1 MRTRAA
7 ISIQMDFSPRRG
19 PVEPPFGCS
28 PPHLVTVDGRLPY
41 FAENGYVIV
50 TATLRRMGILSS
62 YTEALRLL
70 ARSVD
75 PTIADL
81 VADAYRDELSNLIDA
96 MREASGTP
104 PPAATQR
111 AA

>member
-1 MRTRAA
+1 MVFACSSGPGDGPRLVR
-7 ISIQMDFSPRRG
+7 DFVDRRPR
-19 PVEPPFGCS
+19 
-28 PPHLVTVDGRLPY
+28 Y

-50 TATLRRMGILSS
+50 TASRRRMNIPSA
-62 YTEALRLL
+62 YAEALLLL

-75 PTIADL
+75 PTIGDLADS
-81 VADAYRDELSNLIDA
+81 YRDELSDLIAA

-104 PPAATQR
+104 TPPAAIAR